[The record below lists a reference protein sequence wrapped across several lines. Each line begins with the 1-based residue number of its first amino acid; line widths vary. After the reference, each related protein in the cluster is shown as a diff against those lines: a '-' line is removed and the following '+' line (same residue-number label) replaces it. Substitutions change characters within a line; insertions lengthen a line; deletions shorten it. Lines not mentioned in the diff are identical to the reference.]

1 MTDHNHRS
9 DILFAAM
16 VIVLMAAAWYVRD
29 VLLLVYVAALF
40 AVVLGPAVSAIR
52 RVKIRR
58 WRPSRG
64 FAVLTIMLGVLLGV
78 GLLVLFIAPP
88 IVRDIQA
95 FSKDLPGK
103 LQRLQEHFRSL
114 PLAGRFNPYELQN
127 YATGAVGGAMG
138 LFRGI
143 AGGVFGFVSFVV
155 LLAYFIIDGERAFY
169 WSLMLVPEAGR
180 ERLQRTLERAEG
192 RVSKWLLG
200 QLALMALLGTA
211 SGITFGLL
219 HVKYAFALGVFAG
232 LANIIPI
239 IGPILSAVLA
249 TSVAAFDSW
258 TKAGAV
264 IVFYTVYQQLEN
276 AFLTPKI
283 MKSTVNLPA
292 LTVIIALA
300 IGGTLAGVAG
310 ALVAV
315 PTAALI
321 AVLVDEYVVKESS

>member
-1 MTDHNHRS
+1 
-9 DILFAAM
+9 
-16 VIVLMAAAWYVRD
+16 MAAAWYARD
-29 VLLLVYVAALF
+29 VLLLIYVAALF
-40 AVVLGPAVSAIR
+40 AVVVGPAVSAIR
-52 RVKIRR
+52 SVKIRR
-58 WRPSRG
+58 WRPSKG
-64 FAVLTIMLGVLLGV
+64 FAVLTIIVGVLLGI

-103 LQRLQEHFRSL
+103 IQRLQDHFHNL
-114 PLAGRFNPYELQN
+114 PMAGQFNPYELQR
-127 YATGAVGGAMG
+127 YATVGVGGAVG
-138 LFRGI
+138 LFWGI
-143 AGGVFGFVSFVV
+143 AGGFFGFISFVI
-155 LLAYFIIDGERAFY
+155 LLAYFIIDGERAFH
-169 WSLMLVPEAGR
+169 WSLMLVPAAGR
-180 ERLQRTLERAEG
+180 ERLQRTLERAEA

-200 QLALMALLGTA
+200 QLALMAILGTA

-219 HVKYAFALGVFAG
+219 HVKYAFALAVFAG

-264 IVFYTVYQQLEN
+264 IIFYTFYQQLEN
-276 AFLTPKI
+276 AFMTPKI

-300 IGGTLAGVAG
+300 LGGTLAGVVG
-310 ALVAV
+310 AIVAV

-321 AVLVDEYVVKESS
+321 AVLVDEYVVKESC